1 MEIFTHKDHDE
12 PVETLWVPDFHQ
24 FTTINNS
31 SNKQMKKYEQLENK
45 IQELQAE
52 VERLKQEEKA
62 IQIDLSTCIAGQLVQ
77 LRNGQFDYYEFYCGV
92 FTYYVIGGNTYD
104 KDGSQYDYSQES
116 EYDVVKVFPAEIP
129 VPDSFR
135 VSYAKEVLEGRI
147 SCLSPSFNFIDTPQ
161 GVQYWKDI
169 YYGKTNLSL
178 GDMIFIQKW
187 VIQSL

>member
-1 MEIFTHKDHDE
+1 MTNYQE
-12 PVETLWVPDFHQ
+12 
-24 FTTINNS
+24 
-31 SNKQMKKYEQLENK
+31 LENK

-62 IQIDLSTCIAGQLVQ
+62 EQIDLSTCIAGQLVQ

-92 FTYYVIGGNTYD
+92 YVIGGITYD

-129 VPDSFR
+129 VPDPFM
-135 VSYAKEVLEGRI
+135 VSYAKEVLEGNI
-147 SCLSPSFNFIDTPQ
+147 SSLTASFHFVETPQ

-169 YYGKTNLSL
+169 SYGKTHLSF
-178 GDMIFIQKW
+178 GDVIFIQKW
-187 VIQSL
+187 IIQSL

>member
-1 MEIFTHKDHDE
+1 MSKLLDQIEQNVIKQSRYKTM
-12 PVETLWVPDFHQ
+12 
-24 FTTINNS
+24 S
-31 SNKQMKKYEQLENK
+31 SSSMTKYQELENK

-62 IQIDLSTCIAGQLVQ
+62 EQIDLSTCIMGQLVQ

-92 FTYYVIGGNTYD
+92 YTYYVIGGNTYD
-104 KDGSQYDYSQES
+104 KDGSQYDSSQES
-116 EYDVVKVFPAEIP
+116 QYDVVKVFPAEIP
-129 VPDSFR
+129 VPDSFK
-135 VSYAKEVLEGRI
+135 VSLAQEVLEGRI

-169 YYGKTNLSL
+169 SYGKTHLSF

>member
-1 MEIFTHKDHDE
+1 MT
-12 PVETLWVPDFHQ
+12 
-24 FTTINNS
+24 
-31 SNKQMKKYEQLENK
+31 KYQELENQ

-62 IQIDLSTCIAGQLVQ
+62 EQIDLSTCIAGQLVQ
-77 LRNGQFDYYEFYCGV
+77 LRNGQFEYYEYKDEAGFCIV
-92 FTYYVIGGNTYD
+92 GGDAYN
-104 KDGSQYDYSQES
+104 KDGSCYCGNTKS

-135 VSYAKEVLEGRI
+135 VFYAKELLKGHI
-147 SCLSPSFNFIDTPQ
+147 SCLGNSFNFADNPQ
-161 GVQYWKDI
+161 GDKYWRDI
-169 YYGKTNLSL
+169 YTGKTNLSF